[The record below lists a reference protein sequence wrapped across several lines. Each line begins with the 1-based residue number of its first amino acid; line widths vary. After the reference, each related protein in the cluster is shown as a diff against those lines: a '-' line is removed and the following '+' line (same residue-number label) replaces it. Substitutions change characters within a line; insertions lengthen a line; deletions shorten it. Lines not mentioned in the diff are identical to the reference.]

1 MSKPVVLLAERN
13 LELRRQLFAQ
23 LLCQGYEVID
33 SPHTVDV
40 LRTLRG
46 RQGVDLFILSASLD
60 QPGDGVELMQL
71 LRHCERMPQVI
82 LTAERDAQEWASAA
96 HAAGAAAYLPQPFS
110 WQDVIASVHQLC

>member
-46 RQGVDLFILSASLD
+46 QRGVDLFILSASLD

-71 LRHCERMPQVI
+71 LRHCDRMPQVI
-82 LTAERDAQEWASAA
+82 LTTEHDTQEWASAA
-96 HAAGAAAYLPQPFS
+96 HDAGAAAYLAPPFS
-110 WQDVIASVHQLC
+110 WQDVIASVHQLS